1 MKTDMH
7 ILERLTERYPSLSGI
22 SGDIYGMFALLRDG
36 FAAGNKLLVAGNGG
50 SRADADHIAGEL
62 MKGFTLARPLSEDRI
77 SVLESINAKGK
88 DIAEH
93 LQRGLPSDRSRFGRR
108 SRNGIRKRYSERCGL
123 RIRTAGKRSRQ
134 SRRRIPRHIHFG
146 QFAECGKRGDNG
158 EGIRHARC
166 RAHRLKR
173 RRAFRFCRRC
183 RKSPH
188 DGVLRDP
195 GTSSACVSHRM
206 PDVGKRIFRRK
217 EMKILHVCNYYKP
230 HIGGIEQTAED
241 IVGFSFR
248 PRTKSHLFQS

>member
-93 LQRGLPSDRSRFGRR
+93 LQRGLPVIVLDSGGALGTAFVNDIANGADYVFAQQVNALGRAGDVFLGISTSGN
-108 SRNGIRKRYSERCGL
+108 SRNVVNAAI
-123 RIRTAGKRSRQ
+123 TAKAYGMRVVALTGSSGGELSAFADVAVKVPTTECYEIQELHLPVYHTVCLMLENEFFGGKR
-134 SRRRIPRHIHFG
+134 
-146 QFAECGKRGDNG
+146 
-158 EGIRHARC
+158 
-166 RAHRLKR
+166 
-173 RRAFRFCRRC
+173 
-183 RKSPH
+183 
-188 DGVLRDP
+188 
-195 GTSSACVSHRM
+195 
-206 PDVGKRIFRRK
+206 
-217 EMKILHVCNYYKP
+217 
-230 HIGGIEQTAED
+230 
-241 IVGFSFR
+241 
-248 PRTKSHLFQS
+248 